1 MSAGPARS
9 PDGEASPARDPS
21 PASDPGQGRDRDRDG
36 RARNARPR
44 DALGRPLPRG
54 AQGEPTM
61 PDDLSL
67 APAEAL
73 ALAQRLLDRGRAFHA
88 HEVLEAAWKAAPAAE
103 RELWRG
109 LAQIAVGL
117 THAQRGNATGAAALL
132 RRGGL
137 RVAGYTGHAP
147 YGIDAAQVASQ
158 AVSLADRISAAG
170 LPADG
175 VTFRLAGQGPPRPPG
190 PAGSPGRG

>member
-1 MSAGPARS
+1 MTAGPGG
-9 PDGEASPARDPS
+9 PPAGDTSLP
-21 PASDPGQGRDRDRDG
+21 RDRDQAG

-44 DALGRPLPRG
+44 DVLGRPLPRG
-54 AQGEPTM
+54 ADGEPTM
-61 PDDLSL
+61 PADLAL
-67 APAEAL
+67 APAESL
-73 ALAQRLLDRGRAFHA
+73 ALAQRLLDEGRAFHA

-137 RVAGYTGHAP
+137 RVAEYAGRAP
-147 YGIDAAQVASQ
+147 YGIDAAQAARQ
-158 AVSLADRISAAG
+158 AASLADQIGTAG
-170 LPADG
+170 LPAG
-175 VTFRLAGQGPPRPPG
+175 RVTFRLAG
-190 PAGSPGRG
+190 

>member
-1 MSAGPARS
+1 MTAGSA
-9 PDGEASPARDPS
+9 
-21 PASDPGQGRDRDRDG
+21 RDRDRAG

-44 DALGRPLPRG
+44 DSLGRPLPRG
-54 AQGEPTM
+54 ALGEPTM
-61 PDDLSL
+61 PDDLAL

-73 ALAQRLLDRGRAFHA
+73 ALAQRLLDQGRPFHA

-137 RVAGYTGHAP
+137 RVAEYAGHAP
-147 YGIDAAQVASQ
+147 YGIDAAEVARQ
-158 AVSLADRISAAG
+158 AVSLADQITAAG
-170 LPADG
+170 LPAG
-175 VTFRLAGQGPPRPPG
+175 NVTFRLAG
-190 PAGSPGRG
+190 

>member
-1 MSAGPARS
+1 MTAGPGG
-9 PDGEASPARDPS
+9 PPAGDTSLP
-21 PASDPGQGRDRDRDG
+21 RDRDQAG

-54 AQGEPTM
+54 ADGEPTM
-61 PDDLSL
+61 PADLAL
-67 APAEAL
+67 APAESL
-73 ALAQRLLDRGRAFHA
+73 ALAQRLLDEGRAFHA

-137 RVAGYTGHAP
+137 RVAEYAGRAP
-147 YGIDAAQVASQ
+147 YGIDAAQAARQ
-158 AVSLADRISAAG
+158 AASLADQIDAAG
-170 LPADG
+170 LPAG
-175 VTFRLAGQGPPRPPG
+175 RISFRLAG
-190 PAGSPGRG
+190 